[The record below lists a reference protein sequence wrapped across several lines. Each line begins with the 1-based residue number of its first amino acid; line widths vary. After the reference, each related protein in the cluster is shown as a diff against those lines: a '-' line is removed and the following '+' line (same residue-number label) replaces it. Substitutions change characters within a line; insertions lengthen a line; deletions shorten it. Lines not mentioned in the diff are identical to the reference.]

1 MDQIRVSS
9 KGQITLPRQIRR
21 KLHIRGGDRVAV
33 YLEGEQVI
41 LRPVTQNLL
50 DLRGAVKVD
59 GGQDFETVRQDVLEN
74 RAKKAAGN
82 GS

>member
-1 MDQIRVSS
+1 MNHIRVSS

-21 KLHIRGGDRVAV
+21 KLHIHAVDQMAV
-33 YLEGEQVI
+33 YLEGEHVI
-41 LRPVTQNLL
+41 LRPLTQNLL

-59 GGQDFETVRQDVLEN
+59 GEQDFEAVRLEVLN
-74 RAKKAAGN
+74 RQAKKAASH

>member
-1 MDQIRVSS
+1 MDHIRVSS
-9 KGQITLPRQIRR
+9 KGQITLPRQIRH
-21 KLHIRGGDRVAV
+21 KLHINSGDRVAV

-41 LRPVTQNLL
+41 LRPVTQSLL

-59 GGQDFETVRQDVLEN
+59 GAQDFEAVRQEILSR